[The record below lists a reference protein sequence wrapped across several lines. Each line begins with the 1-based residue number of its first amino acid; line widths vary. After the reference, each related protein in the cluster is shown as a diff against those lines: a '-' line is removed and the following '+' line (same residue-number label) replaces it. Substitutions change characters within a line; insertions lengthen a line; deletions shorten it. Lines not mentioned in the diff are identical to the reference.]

1 MNNKNR
7 EIVKNLSL
15 ITQLGLNSIIPMLF
29 GVWLGMKLDKLTGKN
44 YLFTISLLVLGAMT
58 AVFNIYKLAITKGKK
73 NEDE

>member
-29 GVWLGMKLDKLTGKN
+29 GVWLGMKLDKFTGRE
-44 YLFTISLLVLGAMT
+44 YLFTIAFLILGAMT
-58 AVFNIYKLAITKGKK
+58 AVFNVYKLAITKGKK
-73 NEDE
+73 NEDK

>member
-29 GVWLGMKLDKLTGKN
+29 GVWLGMKLDKFTGKN

-73 NEDE
+73 KEDE